1 MRLVVR
7 QGVVGV
13 GIGLAFVALW
23 TGIYPIRYYTDDGS
37 SLGYLLILLVLASLL
52 LSASILLWRELPLW
66 IASALGLALLGYY
79 LGYPLIILLDHFKG
93 MGAGDIESGG
103 WLGMVGAA
111 LIALGGAPVYARRAW
126 VPARTRRKAPF
137 YVALGLGAVGFG
149 LVIVALFLDFFNV
162 TITSGQNIST
172 VTRSYWS
179 DPGDHALTMLMLIA
193 SAVGL
198 VLVAASA
205 VRRLEAAKFL
215 ALGAAAL
222 VLGAALFYP
231 LLFAFGH
238 LSIIKIG
245 GWLAPAAALL
255 AVAGAA
261 AAILLD
267 SPAAPE

>member
-1 MRLVVR
+1 
-7 QGVVGV
+7 
-13 GIGLAFVALW
+13 
-23 TGIYPIRYYTDDGS
+23 
-37 SLGYLLILLVLASLL
+37 
-52 LSASILLWRELPLW
+52 
-66 IASALGLALLGYY
+66 
-79 LGYPLIILLDHFKG
+79 
-93 MGAGDIESGG
+93 
-103 WLGMVGAA
+103 
-111 LIALGGAPVYARRAW
+111 
-126 VPARTRRKAPF
+126 RRKAPF

-149 LVIVALFLDFFNV
+149 LVIVALFLEFFNV

-205 VRRLEAAKFL
+205 VRLEAAKFL

-222 VLGAALFYP
+222 VLGTALFYP